1 MFTLL
6 QSGSE
11 TDRLSAVKDA
21 VRGLGVAGTDAGM
34 IDQIRLLDEIEAGVA
49 ARRMVITAA
58 FVASQ
63 RAAQVASG
71 VSKARVGLGVSAQ
84 VGLARRMSPN
94 QA

>member
-11 TDRLSAVKDA
+11 AGPLSAMKDA
-21 VRGLGVAGTDAGM
+21 VRGLGVAGTDAAM

-63 RAAQVASG
+63 RAA
-71 VSKARVGLGVSAQ
+71 
-84 VGLARRMSPN
+84 
-94 QA
+94 